1 MEKTFR
7 GIKKILT
14 AGESFRSPGPSFP
27 RGRLRGSQAGRDPI
41 MHIQFA
47 ELPVFDQDRAKAFY
61 TEHLACQLIA
71 DQPMGDSGWRWIEL
85 AFPFAVTNLHF
96 IRRADDA
103 PGAQPVMVLVDDN
116 VEATVTRLKAR
127 GVEII
132 TEPQEA
138 PWQPGRTVAEFRD
151 SEGNRMVVASK

>member
-1 MEKTFR
+1 
-7 GIKKILT
+7 
-14 AGESFRSPGPSFP
+14 
-27 RGRLRGSQAGRDPI
+27 

-61 TEHLACQLIA
+61 AEHLACQPIA
-71 DQPMGDSGWRWIEL
+71 DQPMGEGGWRWIEL

-96 IRRADDA
+96 VKRADDA
-103 PGAQPVMVLVDDN
+103 PGAEPVLVLVDDD
-116 VEATVTRLKAR
+116 VEGAVATLKAR